1 MSNYRI
7 LFLDLDDT
15 LYPSTCGL
23 WQVIGDRIIAFMT
36 DRLDISAQ
44 RANEL
49 RKNYFQAYGTT
60 LHGLRIHHNV
70 DPLDYLDFVHDV
82 PIDSFLQPDPEL
94 CEMLA
99 NVAQKR
105 VIFTNASR
113 DHAERVLNRLG
124 IEKQIDQVIDIITL
138 DYHNKPELGAYSR
151 ALSLTGEKDPS
162 ACLLVDDR
170 SRNLIPGGEM
180 GMTTVL
186 VGEADPDPS
195 IDFHINLITQLTHTV
210 PGLDH
215 GALMDEFTEK
225 TTLEE

>member
-1 MSNYRI
+1 MSDYRI

-23 WQVIGDRIIAFMT
+23 WQAIGDRILDFMT
-36 DRLDISAQ
+36 DRLDISALK
-44 RANEL
+44 ADEL
-49 RKNYFQAYGTT
+49 RKQYFQAYGTT
-60 LHGLRIHHNV
+60 LNGLQIHHNV
-70 DPLDYLDFVHDV
+70 DPLDYLNFVHDV

-94 CEMLA
+94 REMLDR
-99 NVAQKR
+99 VIQKR

-124 IEKQIDQVIDIITL
+124 IEEQIDQVIDIISL
-138 DYHNKPELGAYSR
+138 DYHNKPEPDAYSR
-151 ALSLTGEKDPS
+151 ALSLTGENDPS

-170 SRNLIPGGEM
+170 SRNLIPGKAM

-186 VGEADPDPS
+186 VGEDDPDPS
-195 IDFHINLITQLTHTV
+195 IDFQINIITQLTETV

-215 GALMDEFTEK
+215 GVLKDEA
-225 TTLEE
+225 

>member
-23 WQVIGDRIIAFMT
+23 WEAIGDRILAFMT
-36 DRLDISAQ
+36 DRLDISAPK
-44 RANEL
+44 ADEL
-49 RKNYFQAYGTT
+49 RKKYFQAYGTT
-60 LHGLRIHHNV
+60 LNGLQIHHKV
-70 DPLDYLDFVHDV
+70 DPLEYLHFVHDV

-94 CEMLA
+94 REMLTH
-99 NVAQKR
+99 VIQKC

-124 IEKQIDQVIDIITL
+124 IEEQIDQVIDIISL
-138 DYHNKPELGAYSR
+138 DYHNKPEPDAYSR
-151 ALSLTGEKDPS
+151 ALSLTGENDPS

-170 SRNLIPGGEM
+170 SRNLIPGKAM

-186 VGEADPDPS
+186 VGEDDPDPS
-195 IDFHINLITQLTHTV
+195 IDFQINIITQLTDTV

-215 GALMDEFTEK
+215 GVLKDEA
-225 TTLEE
+225 

>member
-1 MSNYRI
+1 MSDYRI

-23 WQVIGDRIIAFMT
+23 WQAIGDRILDFMT
-36 DRLDISAQ
+36 DRLDISALK
-44 RANEL
+44 ADEL
-49 RKNYFQAYGTT
+49 RKQYFQAYGTT
-60 LHGLRIHHNV
+60 LNGLQIHHNV
-70 DPLDYLDFVHDV
+70 DPLDYLNFVHDV

-94 CEMLA
+94 REMLDR
-99 NVAQKR
+99 VIQKR

-124 IEKQIDQVIDIITL
+124 IEEQIDQVIDIISL
-138 DYHNKPELGAYSR
+138 DYHNKPEPDAYSR
-151 ALSLTGEKDPS
+151 ALSLTGENDPS

-170 SRNLIPGGEM
+170 SRNLIPGKAM

-186 VGEADPDPS
+186 VGEDDPDPS
-195 IDFHINLITQLTHTV
+195 IDFQINIITQLTDTV

-215 GALMDEFTEK
+215 GVLKDEA
-225 TTLEE
+225 

>member
-1 MSNYRI
+1 MSNYRV

-23 WQVIGDRIIAFMT
+23 WQAIGDRIITFMT

-44 RANEL
+44 KANEL
-49 RKNYFQAYGTT
+49 RQDYYRTYGTT
-60 LHGLRIHHNV
+60 LNGLRKHHNV
-70 DPLDYLDFVHDV
+70 DPLDYLNFVHDV

-94 CEMLA
+94 RKMLT
-99 NVAQKR
+99 NVVQKR
-105 VIFTNASR
+105 VIFTNASC

-124 IEKQIDQVIDIITL
+124 IEEQIDQVIDIITL
-138 DYHNKPELGAYSR
+138 DYHNKPEPSAYLR
-151 ALSLTGEKDPS
+151 ALSLTGENDPS

-170 SRNLIPGGEM
+170 SRNLIPGGAM

-186 VGEADPDPS
+186 IGEDDPDPN
-195 IDFHINLITQLTHTV
+195 IDFQINIITQLTRTV

-215 GALMDEFTEK
+215 GTLMDKFTEK
-225 TTLEE
+225 TTIEE